1 MSDQFTSY
9 VSVNGKH
16 TLANNRHPRGMN
28 YKHMWVNHSKTY
40 VDPIIG
46 AHTNRVEGAWEIRIE
61 QHVKAM
67 RGMKK
72 ELLPMYLDEYMWRN
86 WFASPK
92 ANATE
97 VLHALIKGIVKYY
110 Y

>member
-9 VSVNGKH
+9 VSMNDKH
-16 TLANNRHPRGMN
+16 TLANNRHLRGMS
-28 YKHMWVNHSKTY
+28 YKHKWVNQSKTY
-40 VDPIIG
+40 VDPITG
-46 AHTNRVEGAWEIRIE
+46 AHTNRVEGAWEIRIK
-61 QHVKAM
+61 QHV
-67 RGMKK
+67 KK

-86 WFASPK
+86 WFAPPK

-97 VLHALIKGIVKYY
+97 VMHALIKGIIKYY